1 MADYSSQAD
10 IRSIDID
17 KAAKGFAD
25 EQVNR
30 IKNWLRQAKTM
41 SREIRWYQK
50 TAGYID
56 STDTSGIT
64 ASQIPTVEKAIPVV
78 AEQSWTRKTSYAQ
91 HFMLDSPWFSEQDIM
106 DNDVDLLL
114 TNTRDLVRGV
124 QHQEDLRAWNV
135 LSEGQSASA
144 LNTVAIT
151 NEWDDYGNATPIAD
165 VDSAKGKIRSYGY
178 DPNKAILLLNDNEHS
193 YLLNWII
200 SQKGSYMPQ
209 FASSLVQGGVIEKFM
224 GLTVEV
230 DQNVTADYAMIFIPG
245 VTAAWKELLPV
256 TSAIITEVGFGRKIR
271 VWSDGEAI
279 LEHPKSGCLLS
290 NVGPS

>member
-1 MADYSSQAD
+1 MADQSSQYD

-25 EQVNR
+25 EDLHR
-30 IKNWLRQAKTM
+30 IKNWLRQAKTQ

-50 TAGYID
+50 TSGYID
-56 STDTSGIT
+56 TTDTTGIT
-64 ASQIPTVEKAIPVV
+64 ATGILTVEKAIPQV
-78 AEQSWTRKTSYAQ
+78 AEQSWTRKTAYAQ

-114 TNTRDLVRGV
+114 TNVRDLTRGV
-124 QHQEDLRAWNV
+124 QHQEDVRAWNV
-135 LSEGQSASA
+135 LSENQSASL

-151 NEWDDYGNATPIAD
+151 NEWDDYTNATPVAD

-178 DPNKAILLLNDNEHS
+178 NPNKAILLLNDNEHS

-224 GLTVEV
+224 GLQVEV
-230 DQNVTADYAMIFIPG
+230 DLNVTADYAMIFIPG
-245 VTAAWKELLPV
+245 LTAAWKELIPITAV
-256 TSAIITEVGFGRKIR
+256 TMSEPGFGKKIR
-271 VWSDGEAI
+271 VWTDGEAI